1 MRLDRREA
9 IRRRVE
15 SASAYLRAG
24 QCLRTKLEDF
34 GPSGTVLDILA
45 FEILLKALV
54 LAEGK
59 EPKFSHDYYEG
70 WLKLD
75 TETRARLIKY
85 ASVRFAGHSDFSD
98 PEKLMTAWNEA
109 FTKYRYDYE
118 VNETRSIDE
127 IKRVSQQWFSEEL
140 KNQRWD
146 SEAWDNERSKKS
158 NETADFAFYPLELR
172 GLAEAIQ
179 AELKVHVSD

>member
-9 IRRRVE
+9 IRRRIE
-15 SASAYLRAG
+15 TASAYLRAG
-24 QCLRTKLEDF
+24 RCLSTKLEDF

-54 LAEGK
+54 FAEGK
-59 EPKFSHDYYEG
+59 DQGFGHDYYKG
-70 WLKLD
+70 WCQLN
-75 TETRARLIKY
+75 EATRASLVDF

-98 PEKLMTAWNEA
+98 VEKLMNAWKRTFTA
-109 FTKYRYDYE
+109 YRYDYE

-127 IKRVSQQWFSEEL
+127 IKRVSED
-140 KNQRWD
+140 WD
-146 SEAWDNERSKKS
+146 GS

-172 GLAEAIQ
+172 GLTEAIE
-179 AELKVHVSD
+179 AELETYVSD